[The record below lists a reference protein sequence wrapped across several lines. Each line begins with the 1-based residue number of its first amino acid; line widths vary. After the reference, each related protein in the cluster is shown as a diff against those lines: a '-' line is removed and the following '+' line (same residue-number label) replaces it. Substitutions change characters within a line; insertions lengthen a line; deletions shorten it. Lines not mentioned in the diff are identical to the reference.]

1 MRKTRTIVSSS
12 MDGVTENIE
21 EHFQKKY
28 QQLYNSA
35 NEGAALMKVK
45 EETEALVNE
54 YSLKDILKVTPK
66 VVKEASH
73 KLKSGK
79 SDPVY
84 SFSSDCFKNA
94 SDSIFEKLSVI
105 IQSFLVHGHVTQ
117 ILLLATLVPIIKDK
131 LGSINVS
138 KNYRS
143 IAISSIL
150 LKLIDWIFIILFG
163 STFGLNDFQYA
174 YQAGCSTTMCTLAV
188 IETVDYFLK
197 NGPEM
202 FSCDMDMI
210 TGL

>member
-1 MRKTRTIVSSS
+1 MNIVFHQCSP
-12 MDGVTENIE
+12 
-21 EHFQKKY
+21 
-28 QQLYNSA
+28 L
-35 NEGAALMKVK
+35 KVK

-117 ILLLATLVPIIKDK
+117 ILLLATLVSIIKDK

-150 LKLIDWIFIILFG
+150 LKLSD
-163 STFGLNDFQYA
+163 
-174 YQAGCSTTMCTLAV
+174 
-188 IETVDYFLK
+188 
-197 NGPEM
+197 
-202 FSCDMDMI
+202 
-210 TGL
+210 

>member
-35 NEGAALMKVK
+35 NDGAALMKVK
-45 EETEALVNE
+45 EETDALVNE

-94 SDSIFEKLSVI
+94 SDSIFEKLSLI